1 MHGGA
6 GAPSLSEYRIF
17 ETEQFQKDLRRIS
30 RSGHPTVVD
39 KLRRIVYPQ
48 LRAHPHY
55 GEHVRRLKAW
65 EPPTWRYRIGAW
77 RFFVEIDDNERIVY
91 LLAASHRG
99 SSYR

>member
-1 MHGGA
+1 MLS
-6 GAPSLSEYRIF
+6 APRVIS
-17 ETEQFQKDLRRIS
+17 LRRIS
-30 RSGHPTVVD
+30 RSDHPTVVD

-48 LRAHPHY
+48 LQAHPHY

-77 RFFVEIDDNERIVY
+77 RFFFEIDDERIVY